1 MEYFRQLRAFVG
13 HNPIILT
20 GALVIMA
27 NKNGQILLQ
36 HRTDGTWGLPGGLM
50 ELGESLKDTAK
61 REVYEETGLT
71 IGELELVDVFS
82 GPEYFYKIS
91 NGDEFYSVTALYMTN
106 EVSGELVIEDSESK
120 ELRYFYLENL
130 PKPMDKEYID
140 CIEAYIRKI
149 S

>member
-13 HNPIILT
+13 HNPIILP

-27 NKNGQILLQ
+27 NNNEQILLQ

-71 IGELELVDVFS
+71 IGEIQLVDVFS
-82 GPEYFYKIS
+82 GPEYFYKIP

-120 ELRYFYLENL
+120 EFRYFDLGNL
-130 PKPMDKEYID
+130 PSPMDKEYID
-140 CIEAYIRKI
+140 CIEAYIKKI